1 MEPHNQKHHHHILP
15 TKVALGIG
23 GTLLFLTIV
32 TVWVAG
38 IDLGPLNF
46 TVAMIVATVKALL
59 VALFFMNLYYDR
71 KENAVIFATS
81 FLFLI
86 IFIVLTATDLFFR
99 GDVYVKGPL
108 MAAAPSGG
116 SKLKKPWIAT
126 PELVAKGKQL
136 FQQQCVSCHG
146 VEGKGDGPAAAAL
159 NPRPRNFHVSE
170 GWKNGRKVSMV
181 FKTLKDGIPGS
192 SMASYATLHI
202 DDRWALV
209 HYVGSLNAEA
219 VPADSAEDFKKVGID
234 ITQESGGA
242 TEAATI
248 PYDFA
253 LERVVVQEPKAMAQ
267 AHEYTFA
274 EGYVQRP
281 STGSGVG
288 AQVYQVSCAQCHGE
302 KAQGGVKVKKLG
314 GFTHAY
320 VTTLPLS
327 ADREGMRSQEA
338 FNQVVIQ
345 GLPGHLMPGFGQLSG
360 SELRELYQFIRT
372 QSVK

>member
-1 MEPHNQKHHHHILP
+1 MEPHNEKHHHHILP

-23 GTLLFLTIV
+23 GSLLFLTFV
-32 TVWVAG
+32 TVWIAG
-38 IDLGPLNF
+38 FDLGPLNF

-108 MAAAPSGG
+108 MAAAPSSG

-146 VEGKGDGPAAAAL
+146 VEGKGDGPAASAL

-170 GWKNGRKVSMV
+170 GWKNGRKVSML
-181 FKTLKDGIPGS
+181 FKTLKEGIAGS

-209 HYVGSLNAEA
+209 HYVASLNSEA
-219 VPADSAEDFKKVGID
+219 VPADSAEDFKKVGVD

-242 TEAATI
+242 SEVATI
-248 PYDFA
+248 PLDFA
-253 LERVVVQEPKAMAQ
+253 MERVAVEEPKAIAQ
-267 AHEYTFA
+267 AHEYAFA
-274 EGYVQRP
+274 EGYVQR
-281 STGSGVG
+281 SDEGSSVG
-288 AQVYQVSCAQCHGE
+288 AQIYQVSCAQCHGV
-302 KAQGGVKVKKLG
+302 KAQGGVKVKKVG
-314 GFTHAY
+314 GYTHAY

-327 ADREGMRSQEA
+327 AERESMRSQEA
-338 FNQVVIQ
+338 FNQIVIQ
-345 GLPGHLMPGFGQLSG
+345 GLPGYLMPGYGQFSS
-360 SELRELYQFIRT
+360 SELRELYQFIRS
-372 QSVK
+372 QSTR